1 MLGLQRGERGNA
13 AVESGGKKR
22 GKGGEGKRGKGEGE
36 GGEEKR
42 GKEDAEEGGNLPP
55 SSPLLTPKRAT
66 ATRDT
71 VLVKPNLETD
81 L

>member
-22 GKGGEGKRGKGEGE
+22 GKGGEKKRGK

-42 GKEDAEEGGNLPP
+42 GKEEGGEAEEGNLPP